1 MYALVLFPL
10 LMLGTLAAVFFGFE
24 NHHQV
29 KWQGDIKDETTHP
42 ELFAEKKSDLS
53 QAA

>member
-1 MYALVLFPL
+1 MIALVLFPV

-24 NHHQV
+24 NHHCV

-42 ELFAEKKSDLS
+42 AESAKKEFST
-53 QAA
+53 AA